1 MTAPEARERKRLAKQ
16 RERERKRNQ
25 AIIAAVALAESAE
38 QLHESM
44 APVHVRRAV
53 TVGSQ
58 TGDVGMLIGARVQ
71 IVNGRPVRAAPI
83 GTLSDPIAD
92 RGPKSLRLSSNA
104 RRAARELQRD
114 WSDVGAG
121 VTSGV
126 ANLMSDGH
134 GGQSGKPPGHDAML
148 AQIEARR
155 RLDAAVTYMGAFA
168 PGVVRIVID
177 CIPVATWATEAGKD
191 YGEARAWL
199 EAGLS
204 RLAGFYWPAVPVRRG
219 AVEILTVGPARS
231 DYSLS
236 DG

>member
-1 MTAPEARERKRLAKQ
+1 M
-16 RERERKRNQ
+16 
-25 AIIAAVALAESAE
+25 ALAESAE

-58 TGDVGMLIGARVQ
+58 TGDVGLLIGARVH

-83 GTLSDPIAD
+83 GTIGDIVAD
-92 RGPKSLRLSSNA
+92 RGRTSLKLSANA
-104 RRAARELQRD
+104 RRAARELQHD

-121 VTSGV
+121 VTAGV
-126 ANLMSDGH
+126 ANLMADGG

-155 RLDAAVTYMGAFA
+155 RLEAAVTYMGAFA

-177 CIPVATWATEAGKD
+177 SIPVATWATEAGKS
-191 YGEARAWL
+191 YGDACAWI

-204 RLAGFYWPAVPVRRG
+204 RLAGFYWPVVPIRRG
-219 AVEILTVGPARS
+219 VSEILTIGPARA

-236 DG
+236 NIG

>member
-25 AIIAAVALAESAE
+25 AIIAAVALAELTE
-38 QLHESM
+38 QRHEDMSPIHM
-44 APVHVRRAV
+44 RQPVA
-53 TVGSQ
+53 VGSCGSN
-58 TGDVGMLIGARVQ
+58 TDLLIGARVQ

-126 ANLMSDGH
+126 ANLMSDG
-134 GGQSGKPPGHDAML
+134 GGGKSGKPPGHDAML

-155 RLDAAVTYMGAFA
+155 RLEAAVIYMGAFA

-177 CIPVATWATEAGKD
+177 CIPVATWATEAGKS

-219 AVEILTVGPARS
+219 AVEILTVGPARTE
-231 DYSLS
+231 YSLS

>member
-1 MTAPEARERKRLAKQ
+1 LTAPEARERKRLAKQ
-16 RERERKRNQ
+16 RERERKRKQ
-25 AIIAAVALAESAE
+25 AVIAALALAERTEQNNEHLAPQNMRNAITSANNRII
-38 QLHESM
+38 L
-44 APVHVRRAV
+44 
-53 TVGSQ
+53 
-58 TGDVGMLIGARVQ
+58 GARVH
-71 IVNGRPVRAAPI
+71 IVNGRPVRSAPI

-92 RGPKSLRLSSNA
+92 RGAKSLKLSTSA

-121 VTSGV
+121 LTSGV

-155 RLDAAVTYMGAFA
+155 RLEAAITYMGAFT

-177 CIPVATWATEAGKD
+177 CIPVATWATEVGKPYPD
-191 YGEARAWL
+191 ACAWL

-204 RLAGFYWPAVPVRRG
+204 RLAGFYWPATPVRRG
-219 AVEILTVGPARS
+219 VVEILTIGPARA